1 MNGGALQR
9 HPQGTSALLGRNI
22 VRFAKDKGSVQ
33 PYRMVKDQSLDFEH
47 EISVIHRRQPRR
59 HDAIMA

>member
-1 MNGGALQR
+1 
-9 HPQGTSALLGRNI
+9 